1 MRPRLFETAWG
12 YRLLCIVR
20 AKLYFLLFFNTLML
34 FKHERKLRG
43 VKPADIDSEKGIDSP
58 LGKAII
64 ARHAGSMNL
73 QDEYAEHDQPPPAT
87 PAATLV
93 IFRNAPQ
100 GGAPQILMV
109 ERSAAMTFAGGA
121 AVFPGGRV
129 DEADRDL
136 AQRMGADD
144 DGQRDELAAR
154 IAAVR
159 ETLEETGL
167 LVGLNQRPS
176 RDEALAA
183 REMLLQRKEL
193 APVLEH
199 MGWAIAPD
207 ALLPFARWR
216 PKHRHMRVY
225 DTRFYLA
232 DLGTGAVDLLV
243 DATENTHLFWAS
255 AAEAL
260 DLADSGRIKV
270 IFPTRRNLER
280 LAQFGSFDEA
290 VAHLE
295 KFPSRMITP
304 FMETRGGVPWL
315 AIPDDAGYPVTAEM
329 LESAARG

>member
-1 MRPRLFETAWG
+1 MDL
-12 YRLLCIVR
+12 
-20 AKLYFLLFFNTLML
+20 
-34 FKHERKLRG
+34 H
-43 VKPADIDSEKGIDSP
+43 
-58 LGKAII
+58 
-64 ARHAGSMNL
+64 
-73 QDEYAEHDQPPPAT
+73 DEYAEHDEAPPAT

-109 ERSAAMTFAGGA
+109 ERSASMAFAGGA

-129 DEADRDL
+129 DQADRDL
-136 AQRMGADD
+136 ARRMGATDED
-144 DGQRDELAAR
+144 QRDELAAR

-167 LVGLNQRPS
+167 LVGLTQRPS

-193 APVLEH
+193 APVLDH

-243 DATENTHLFWAS
+243 DSTENTHLFWAS
-255 AAEAL
+255 ATDAL
-260 DLADSGRIKV
+260 DLADSGQIKV

-290 VAHLE
+290 VTHVAQ
-295 KFPSRMITP
+295 FPSRMITP
-304 FMETRGGVPWL
+304 FMETRDGVPWL
-315 AIPDDAGYPVTAEM
+315 AIPDDAGYPVTGEM